1 MEAEGKTA
9 HRLSSEARWRGLNL
23 SSGLRVS
30 EANLRQVTKASEPLV
45 LMSVSCLSTFVC
57 VSLSDFFLIVV
68 KQIKHK
74 IYHFNHF

>member
-23 SSGLRVS
+23 SSGLCVS

-57 VSLSDFFLIVV
+57 VFLSDFF
-68 KQIKHK
+68 
-74 IYHFNHF
+74 FNCSKTDKTQNLPF